1 MVLANSPC
9 LMFYFFNPMTYVAKP
24 MVKSKFTRAKNQI
37 HLLVPPD
44 LAYGTS
50 FTGSSKVIVC
60 KAYGVSG
67 GREKD

>member
-1 MVLANSPC
+1 
-9 LMFYFFNPMTYVAKP
+9 MTYVAKP

-37 HLLVPPD
+37 HLLVPPV